1 VKVFRSL
8 AFVVTVAT
16 ALAACGGAATP
27 APSAAPVTSATAAP
41 AATATTPSSAAS
53 AMPVGSAPGASVAPV
68 ASASALSCKVPAGKT
83 VVVGYATKS
92 ATNTGWLVINLGAT
106 NAAKDCGAQLITEG
120 PQTPEDT
127 AQQVA
132 IMDDFI
138 ARHVNAIAIAPTDSA
153 AVVPVVQKATT
164 ADIPVVAVDTAVNG
178 TVATSFAATNND
190 RAASLAAQW
199 LIQRV
204 NGQAKVIMIN
214 GNVAQQTG
222 AARRDGFLKYIQAN
236 APGIQVVSQVA
247 TNWDTPTVVSGLES
261 ALVAHPEATVVYV
274 AWGTGTVAA
283 YNYIAQKG
291 LQNKIIV
298 TGFCSSPDCSQIMGE
313 NKIQGGA
320 SQFLYNEGYY
330 GVQTAIEAA
339 LGQKV
344 PAYVDTQEQITTPAN
359 VCDYWH
365 KAGYLTLKLVTIP
378 AAMAST
384 CKP

>member
-1 VKVFRSL
+1 
-8 AFVVTVAT
+8 
-16 ALAACGGAATP
+16 
-27 APSAAPVTSATAAP
+27 
-41 AATATTPSSAAS
+41 
-53 AMPVGSAPGASVAPV
+53 
-68 ASASALSCKVPAGKT
+68 
-83 VVVGYATKS
+83 VVGYATKS

-106 NAAKDCGAQLITEG
+106 TAAKDCGAQLITQG

-127 AQQVA
+127 AQQVS
-132 IMDDFI
+132 IVDDFI

-153 AVVPVVQKATT
+153 AVVPVVQQAI
-164 ADIPVVAVDTAVNG
+164 AASIPVVAVDTAVSGNV
-178 TVATSFAATNND
+178 TTSFAATNND

-199 LIQRV
+199 LIKQV
-204 NGQAKVIMIN
+204 SGQANVIMVN

-222 AARRDGFLKYIQAN
+222 AARRDGFLKYIQTN
-236 APGIQVVSQVA
+236 APGIHVVAQVA

-261 ALVAHPEATVVYV
+261 ALVAHPETTVVYV

-313 NKIQGGA
+313 GEIQGGT

-339 LGQKV
+339 LGETV
-344 PAYVDTQEQITTPAN
+344 PTYVDTLEQITTPAN

-365 KAGYLTLKLVTIP
+365 KAGYLTLNLIKIP

-384 CKP
+384 CTP